1 MQYLNKIVILILLL
15 VHNGTYGKNTYD
27 FNKWYKQLMSNPE
40 LQQLYQWQDQRNSSK
55 VLPFLQHRKPIYRQT
70 AAMALAAIK
79 DTTSQTQLLDALKI
93 ERETAVKYAM
103 IYAIGQIGQTDSQ
116 KPLLAFFKTQKSKEI
131 QNILLES
138 LGKCVS
144 SLDEYETLL
153 NFIQPKQYTHYLY
166 GLYYAATKG
175 IISEKFDIAPFAAH
189 SNTLTRILATN
200 YCYRYRNKLLI
211 ANNQTILAE
220 LLMYDP
226 EPEVRANS
234 AMALSALPN
243 QTEQLLA
250 ALATETNDLVTVA
263 IIKAFIHLAD
273 PKAGAQ
279 VFEKLKTTVNP
290 NVQLIAAQY
299 LHQTNPHVYT
309 RALELPNLCLAAQ
322 YEFWQSGVEAFDN
335 KLINWLKNKA
345 YTTSNLYERGLC
357 LRALGYHLDE
367 FGYLQAEL
375 NREKTGMVAT
385 FTFEAILNILDN
397 NIKKIQNNN
406 NIYSLYGSL
415 LRNTI
420 ESGDVGLACL
430 AAGALANKQYKFD
443 LYFKDIG
450 FLETAL
456 QQYALPTN
464 FEAYIE
470 ISKTIAQLKNQP
482 IPTNLRPAYNNA
494 ISWDLLEN
502 LGKKATATI
511 TTSGNKEIE
520 LQLMPQI
527 APATVANFVRLADL
541 GYYNG
546 KIFHRLV
553 PNFVLQGGCPRGD
566 GWGSTPSSIRTE
578 ASPLHFIPGSVGM
591 ASAGPDTESCQFFI
605 NQFTTPH
612 LDGKYTIF
620 AQVIAGMENLYQI
633 APGDSIISIRIN
645 RNI

>member
-1 MQYLNKIVILILLL
+1 LIL
-15 VHNGTYGKNTYD
+15 
-27 FNKWYKQLMSNPE
+27 PP
-40 LQQLYQWQDQRNSSK
+40 
-55 VLPFLQHRKPIYRQT
+55 LPPTPI
-70 AAMALAAIK
+70 L
-79 DTTSQTQLLDALKI
+79 
-93 ERETAVKYAM
+93 
-103 IYAIGQIGQTDSQ
+103 
-116 KPLLAFFKTQKSKEI
+116 
-131 QNILLES
+131 
-138 LGKCVS
+138 
-144 SLDEYETLL
+144 
-153 NFIQPKQYTHYLY
+153 
-166 GLYYAATKG
+166 
-175 IISEKFDIAPFAAH
+175 
-189 SNTLTRILATN
+189 LTRILATN

-397 NIKKIQNNN
+397 NIKKK
-406 NIYSLYGSL
+406 YKT
-415 LRNTI
+415 TI
-420 ESGDVGLACL
+420 IFIVCTAVYCAIPLKVAMWGLACL

-443 LYFKDIG
+443 LYF
-450 FLETAL
+450 
-456 QQYALPTN
+456 
-464 FEAYIE
+464 
-470 ISKTIAQLKNQP
+470 
-482 IPTNLRPAYNNA
+482 
-494 ISWDLLEN
+494 
-502 LGKKATATI
+502 
-511 TTSGNKEIE
+511 
-520 LQLMPQI
+520 
-527 APATVANFVRLADL
+527 
-541 GYYNG
+541 
-546 KIFHRLV
+546 
-553 PNFVLQGGCPRGD
+553 
-566 GWGSTPSSIRTE
+566 
-578 ASPLHFIPGSVGM
+578 
-591 ASAGPDTESCQFFI
+591 
-605 NQFTTPH
+605 
-612 LDGKYTIF
+612 
-620 AQVIAGMENLYQI
+620 
-633 APGDSIISIRIN
+633 
-645 RNI
+645 